1 MISNNLDLENNIKLL
16 SFDID
21 NTLIDFHT
29 FKSNFTKTWI
39 KYAKDLDVILTY
51 NTGRLIDDVLGLID
65 KGVLPKPDYI
75 ISGVGTH
82 IYDYKKGAIVKEFN
96 DVLDDGWNLESVE
109 SIMYSLDHPISEQPS
124 KFQHSYKR
132 SYFFHDASDEL
143 IESVS
148 QRFWDADMDVNVVYS
163 GNKFLDIL
171 PKWANKGNA
180 LEWLLRRLKLKTNQV
195 LVAGDSGNDSAM
207 FDLKNVNGIVVSN
220 AHEELYNYTKHKKVY
235 HTEKEKGGGII
246 EGLIYYKVL
255 PKEASKTNNIDHSDD
270 FFIQKEL
277 DNIALEDGDEQLA
290 LIQEGY
296 VKAVE
301 ALKKNITP
309 LGFSACSIKDNVAHG
324 TDENYYSV
332 WARDG
337 AITVI
342 GSLSLIHDK
351 EIHDCQRQTLL
362 TLLEHISRNG
372 QIPSNV
378 RIKDNTPDYSGV
390 GGICSIDSGIWVI
403 IAFYE
408 YVNVTKDIDFLRK
421 YIGDIKETM
430 RWLGAHDS
438 NNDALLEIPEA
449 GDWTDLFGRSYNI
462 LYDEI
467 LWYRS
472 NVCFGRMLEMLGN
485 HEEAGEYI
493 RWSQVIKKEIVTNFW
508 PSTQQQLFSSVSFAE
523 KQFTLGDTSYLIAQT
538 TPFDFSWRCDTLGNI
553 LAFLH
558 GTIDA
563 EKAHQ
568 TFKFMLGVGVNDPF
582 PVANVYPVV
591 SPGDPDWRPYY
602 TVNLLNLPNHYH
614 NGGIWPFVGGFWV
627 KFVNKLGFR
636 DVAIAE
642 LHKLALINK
651 EGINH
656 EWEFTE
662 WAHGVTGK
670 PMGKAYQAWSAAQY
684 ISAYH
689 DLKLNKIK
697 TKK

>member
-1 MISNNLDLENNIKLL
+1 MDKNSSTNENIKLL

-29 FKSNFTKTWI
+29 FHSNFGEIWK
-39 KYAKDLDVILTY
+39 KYKANTNALLTF
-51 NTGRLIDDVLGLID
+51 NTGRLKDDVLSLIE
-65 KGVLPKPDYI
+65 KGILPEPDYI

-82 IYDYKKGAIVKEFN
+82 IFDYNNKKLVKEFN
-96 DVLDDGWNLESVE
+96 DVLDEGWDLKSVE
-109 SIMYSLDHPISEQPS
+109 DIITSVDHPVSEQPS
-124 KFQHSYKR
+124 RFQHSYKR
-132 SYFFHDASDEL
+132 SYFFHDATTSLISD
-143 IESVS
+143 IEENFVK
-148 QRFWDADMDVNVVYS
+148 AGMEVNVVYS

-171 PKWANKGNA
+171 PKFANKGNA
-180 LEWLLRRLKLKTNQV
+180 LQWLLKRLNIKTNEV

-207 FDLKNVNGIVVSN
+207 FDLKDVLGIVVAN
-220 AHEELYNYTKHKKVY
+220 AHKELYAYTKHKKVY
-235 HTEKEKGGGII
+235 HSEKEKGDGII
-246 EGLIYYKVL
+246 EGLVYYGIL
-255 PKEASKTNNIDHSDD
+255 PEEAMVDTNIDHSED
-270 FFIQKEL
+270 FFIKQEL
-277 DNIALEDGDEQLA
+277 NNIASEDDNEKIA

-296 VKAVE
+296 KKAVE

-342 GSLSLIHDK
+342 GSLPLINDK
-351 EIHDCQRQTLL
+351 EIHTCQRQTLI
-362 TLLEHISRNG
+362 TLLEHITKNG

-408 YVNVTKDIDFLRK
+408 YVNVTKDIEFLRK
-421 YIGDIKETM
+421 YFPGVRETM
-430 RWLGAHDS
+430 RWLSAHDS

-467 LWYRS
+467 LWHRS

-485 HEEAGEYI
+485 NEEAGEYI
-493 RWSQVIKKEIVTNFW
+493 RWSQVIKKEIVQNFW
-508 PSTQQQLFSSVSFAE
+508 PSTQQQLFQSVSFAE

-553 LAFLH
+553 LAFLY
-558 GTIDA
+558 GTLDS

-568 TFKFMLGVGVNDPF
+568 TFKFMLGVGVNDPY
-582 PVANVYPVV
+582 PVSNVYPVV

-636 DVAIAE
+636 DMAIVE

-651 EGINH
+651 EGINE

-662 WAHGVTGK
+662 WAHGTTGK

-684 ISAYH
+684 ISACH
-689 DLKLNKIK
+689 ELKIIK
-697 TKK
+697 

>member
-1 MISNNLDLENNIKLL
+1 MDKNISNNENIKLL

-29 FKSNFTKTWI
+29 FHSNFTKIWE
-39 KYAKDLDVILTY
+39 KYKANKNALLTF
-51 NTGRLIDDVLGLID
+51 NTGRLKDDVLNLID
-65 KGVLPKPDYI
+65 KGILPKPDYI

-82 IYDYKKGAIVKEFN
+82 IYDYNNKKLVKEFN
-96 DVLDDGWNLESVE
+96 DVLDEGWDLKSVE
-109 SIMYSLDHPISEQPS
+109 DIITSVNHPVSEQPS
-124 KFQHSYKR
+124 RFQHSYKR
-132 SYFFHDASDEL
+132 SYFFHDATEEL
-143 IESVS
+143 ITDIEESFVE
-148 QRFWDADMDVNVVYS
+148 AGMEVNVIYS

-171 PKWANKGNA
+171 PKFANKGNA
-180 LEWLLRRLKLKTNQV
+180 LQWLLKRLNIKTNEV

-207 FDLKNVNGIVVSN
+207 FDLKDVSGIVVAN
-220 AHEELYNYTKHKKVY
+220 AHEELYAYTKHKKVY
-235 HTEKEKGGGII
+235 HSEKEKGDGII
-246 EGLIYYKVL
+246 EGLVYYDIL
-255 PKEASKTNNIDHSDD
+255 PEEAIVDTNVDHSED
-270 FFIQKEL
+270 FFIKQEL
-277 DNIALEDGDEQLA
+277 NNIALENDNEKIA

-296 VKAVE
+296 KKAVE

-342 GSLSLIHDK
+342 GSLPLINDK
-351 EIHDCQRQTLL
+351 EIHTCQRQTLI
-362 TLLEHISRNG
+362 TLLEHITKNG

-408 YVNVTKDIDFLRK
+408 YINVTKDIEFLRK
-421 YIGDIKETM
+421 YFPSVKETM
-430 RWLGAHDS
+430 RWLSAHDS

-485 HEEAGEYI
+485 NEEAGEYI
-493 RWSQVIKKEIVTNFW
+493 RWSQVIKKEIVQNFW
-508 PSTQQQLFSSVSFAE
+508 PSTQQQLFQSVSFAE

-553 LAFLH
+553 LAFLY
-558 GTIDA
+558 GTLDS

-636 DVAIAE
+636 DMAIAE

-651 EGINH
+651 EGINE

-662 WAHGVTGK
+662 WAHGTTGK

-684 ISAYH
+684 ISACH
-689 DLKLNKIK
+689 ELKIIK
-697 TKK
+697 

>member
-1 MISNNLDLENNIKLL
+1 MSNTIGHDPDTIRLV

-29 FKSNFTKTWI
+29 YKSNFRNAWQSHPPK
-39 KYAKDLDVILTY
+39 AVVLVY
-51 NTGRLIDDVLGLID
+51 NTGRLIDDVLNLIAQ
-65 KGVLPKPDYI
+65 GVLPEPHYI

-82 IYDYKKGAIVKEFN
+82 IYNYQDHCVVKEFN
-96 DVLDDGWNLESVE
+96 DVLDDGWDLVKAEKIVQGIN
-109 SIMYSLDHPISEQPS
+109 HPISEQPS
-124 KFQHSYKR
+124 RFQHAYKR
-132 SYFFHDASDEL
+132 SYFFHGATPEL
-143 IESVS
+143 IAQIEED
-148 QRFWDADMDVNVVYS
+148 FKTAKMHVNVVYS
-163 GNKFLDIL
+163 GDKFLDIL
-171 PKWANKGNA
+171 PQFANKGNA
-180 LEWLLRRLKLKTNQV
+180 LQWLLGTLHIDTHQV
-195 LVAGDSGNDSAM
+195 LVAGDSGNDAAM
-207 FDLKNVNGIVVSN
+207 FDLKDIKGIVVSN
-220 AHEELYNYTKHKKVY
+220 AHEELYQYTKYKKVY
-235 HTEKEKGGGII
+235 HTEQEKSDGVI
-246 EGLIYYKVL
+246 EGLIYYGVL
-255 PKEASKTNNIDHSDD
+255 PKAAKIASTVDHTEDFYIKKALDD
-270 FFIQKEL
+270 
-277 DNIALEDGDEQLA
+277 IALEDEDEKIG
-290 LIQEGY
+290 LIKEGY
-296 VKAVE
+296 TKAVE
-301 ALKKNITP
+301 ALRKNITP

-342 GSLSLIHDK
+342 GSLPLVHDK
-351 EIHDCQRQTLL
+351 DIHECQRQTLL

-378 RIKDNTPDYSGV
+378 RIKDNVPDYSGV
-390 GGICSIDSGIWVI
+390 GGICSIDSGIWVV

-408 YVNVTKDIDFLRK
+408 YVNVTKDIKFLRAH
-421 YIGDIKETM
+421 IDSIKETM

-467 LWYRS
+467 LWYRA
-472 NVCFGRMLEMLGN
+472 NVCFGRLLEMLGD
-485 HEEAGEYI
+485 HEQAGEYI
-493 RWSQVIKKEIVTNFW
+493 RWSQVIKKEIVQNFW
-508 PSTQQQLFSSVSFAE
+508 PSTQQQLFQSVSFAE

-538 TPFDFSWRCDTLGNI
+538 TPFDFSWRCDTLGNV

-582 PVANVYPVV
+582 PIANVYPVV

-627 KFVNKLGFR
+627 KFVNKLGFK
-636 DVAIAE
+636 DVAISE

-662 WAHGVTGK
+662 WAHGTTGK

-684 ISAYH
+684 ISACH
-689 DLKLNKIK
+689 DLKIIN
-697 TKK
+697 TN

>member
-1 MISNNLDLENNIKLL
+1 MSKIKDSIQPKISLL

-21 NTLIDFHT
+21 NTLMDFHT
-29 FKSNFTKTWI
+29 HKSNFRKIWK
-39 KYAKDLDVILTY
+39 KYKPKDVFLTY
-51 NTGRLIDDVLGLID
+51 NTGRLIDDVLHLID
-65 KGVLPKPDYI
+65 KGVLPEPDYI

-82 IYDYKKGAIVKEFN
+82 IYNYKDKSVVKEFN
-96 DVLDDGWNLESVE
+96 NILDDGWDLEAVE
-109 SIMYSLDHPISEQPS
+109 TLIQKIDHPISDQPT
-124 KFQHSYKR
+124 KFQHAYKR
-132 SYFFHDASDEL
+132 SYFFHDASPEL
-143 IESVS
+143 IASVEKDFEEANMS
-148 QRFWDADMDVNVVYS
+148 INVVYS
-163 GNKFLDIL
+163 GDKFLDIL
-171 PKWANKGNA
+171 PKFANKGNA
-180 LEWLLRRLKLKTNQV
+180 LQWLTKTLDIKTEEV

-207 FDLKNVNGIVVSN
+207 FDMLDVKGIVVAN
-220 AHEELYNYTKHKKVY
+220 AHEELYQYTKHRQVY
-235 HTEKEKGGGII
+235 HTEKEKSDGII
-246 EGLIYYKVL
+246 EGLVYYGIL
-255 PKEASKTNNIDHSDD
+255 PKKANEESNIDHTDD
-270 FFIQKEL
+270 FFIKQESESL
-277 DNIALEDGDEQLA
+277 AAEGADEKVA
-290 LIQEGY
+290 LILEGY
-296 VKAVE
+296 DKAVE
-301 ALKKNITP
+301 ALRKNITP

-342 GSLSLIHDK
+342 GALPLIHKHKD
-351 EIHDCQRQTLL
+351 IHKCARQTLV
-362 TLLEHISRNG
+362 TLFEHISRNG

-378 RIKDNTPDYSGV
+378 RIKNNIPDYSGV
-390 GGICSIDSGIWVI
+390 GGICSIDSGIWVV

-408 YVNVTKDIDFLRK
+408 YVNETKDIEFLRTH
-421 YIGDIKETM
+421 IADIKETM

-467 LWYRS
+467 LWYRA
-472 NVCFGRMLEMLGN
+472 NVCFGRMMEMLGD
-485 HEEAGEYI
+485 HVEAGEHI
-493 RWSQVIKKEIVTNFW
+493 RWSQVIKKEILQNFW
-508 PSTQQQLFSSVSFAE
+508 PSTQQQLFQSVSFAE

-538 TPFDFSWRCDTLGNI
+538 TPFDFSWRCDTLGNV

-568 TFKFMLGVGVNDPF
+568 TFKFMWGVGVNDPF
-582 PVANVYPVV
+582 PIANVYPVV

-627 KFVNKLGFR
+627 KFVNKLGFK
-636 DVAIAE
+636 DIAIAE

-651 EGINH
+651 EGIN
-656 EWEFTE
+656 EAWEFTE
-662 WAHGVTGK
+662 WAHGTTGK

-684 ISAYH
+684 ISACH
-689 DLKLNKIK
+689 DLKLIK
-697 TKK
+697 

>member
-1 MISNNLDLENNIKLL
+1 MSKNKDINKPEINFL

-29 FKSNFTKTWI
+29 HKSNFRKTWK
-39 KYAKDLDVILTY
+39 KYKPKDVVLTY
-51 NTGRLIDDVLGLID
+51 NTGRLIDDVLNLID
-65 KGVLPKPDYI
+65 KGVLPEPDYI

-82 IYDYKKGAIVKEFN
+82 IYNYKDKCIVKEFN
-96 DVLDDGWNLESVE
+96 NVLDDGWDLKAVE
-109 SIMYSLDHPISEQPS
+109 DLIQNIDHPISDQPT
-124 KFQHSYKR
+124 KFQHAYKR
-132 SYFFHDASDEL
+132 SYFFHNASPEL
-143 IESVS
+143 ITSVEKDFENANMS
-148 QRFWDADMDVNVVYS
+148 INVVYS
-163 GNKFLDIL
+163 GDKFLDIL
-171 PKWANKGNA
+171 PKFANKGNA
-180 LEWLLRRLKLKTNQV
+180 LQWLTKKLDIKPESV
-195 LVAGDSGNDSAM
+195 IVAGDSGNDSAM
-207 FDLKNVNGIVVSN
+207 FDLPDVKGIVVAN
-220 AHEELYNYTKHKKVY
+220 AHEELYQYTKHRQVY
-235 HTEKEKGGGII
+235 HTEKEKSDGII
-246 EGLIYYKVL
+246 EGLVYYGIL
-255 PKEASKTNNIDHSDD
+255 PSAAIKDINIDHKDD
-270 FFIQKEL
+270 FFIKQESESL
-277 DNIALEDGDEQLA
+277 AAEDADEKVA
-290 LIQEGY
+290 LIREGY
-296 VKAVE
+296 EKAVL

-342 GSLSLIHDK
+342 GALPLIHKDE
-351 EIHDCQRQTLL
+351 EIHKCARQTLL
-362 TLLEHISRNG
+362 TLFEHISRNG

-378 RIKDNTPDYSGV
+378 RIKDNIPDYSGV
-390 GGICSIDSGIWVI
+390 GGICSIDSGIWVV

-408 YVNVTKDIDFLRK
+408 YVNETKDIEFLRTH
-421 YIGDIKETM
+421 ISDIKETM

-467 LWYRS
+467 LWYRA
-472 NVCFGRMLEMLGN
+472 NVCFGRMMEMLGD
-485 HEEAGEYI
+485 HEEAGEHI
-493 RWSQVIKKEIVTNFW
+493 RWSQVIKKEILQNFW
-508 PSTQQQLFSSVSFAE
+508 PSTKQQLFQSVSFAE

-568 TFKFMLGVGVNDPF
+568 TFKFMWGVGVNDPF

-636 DVAIAE
+636 DIAIAE

-651 EGINH
+651 EGINV

-662 WAHGVTGK
+662 WAHGTTGK

-684 ISAYH
+684 ISACH
-689 DLKLNKIK
+689 DLKII
-697 TKK
+697 

>member
-1 MISNNLDLENNIKLL
+1 MQDNQLEKEPKIKLL

-29 FKSNFTKTWI
+29 FKSNFRKVWNSYKKQTD
-39 KYAKDLDVILTY
+39 ALLVY
-51 NTGRLIDDVLGLID
+51 NTGRLSDDVLNLIN
-65 KGVLPKPDYI
+65 KKVLPEPDYI
-75 ISGVGTH
+75 ISGVGIH
-82 IYDYKKGAIVKEFN
+82 IYNYQKQAVEKEFN
-96 DVLDDGWNLESVE
+96 DVLDDGWNLEAVE
-109 SIMYSLDHPISEQPS
+109 NIINTVDHPISEQPT

-132 SYFFHDASDEL
+132 SYYFYNASNDL
-143 IESVS
+143 IEQISNEFT
-148 QRFWDADMDVNVVYS
+148 QANMDVNVVYS
-163 GNKFLDIL
+163 GDKFLDIL
-171 PKWANKGNA
+171 PKFANKGNA
-180 LEWLLRRLKLKTNQV
+180 LQWLIKQLNIHSNEV
-195 LVAGDSGNDSAM
+195 LVAGDSGNDAAM
-207 FDLKNVNGIVVSN
+207 FDLPDVNGIVVSN
-220 AHEELYNYTKHKKVY
+220 AHEELYQYSKHKKVY
-235 HTEKEKGGGII
+235 HTEKEKGDGII
-246 EGLIYYKVL
+246 EGLIYFKVL
-255 PKEASKTNNIDHSDD
+255 PKEAIQDVNVDHSDD
-270 FFIQKEL
+270 FYIKKEL
-277 DNIALEDGDEQLA
+277 DNIASEDDNEKIK

-296 VKAVE
+296 EKAIE

-309 LGFSACSIKDNVAHG
+309 LGFSACSIEDNVAHG

-342 GSLSLIHDK
+342 GSLPLIHDD
-351 EIHDCQRQTLL
+351 EIHECQRKTLT

-378 RIKDNTPDYSGV
+378 RIKNNIPDYSGV

-408 YVNVTKDIDFLRK
+408 YINYSKDIEFLRK
-421 YIGDIKETM
+421 YIGDISETM

-467 LWYRS
+467 LWYRA
-472 NVCFGRMLEMLGN
+472 NVCFGRLQEMLGN
-485 HEEAGEYI
+485 FEEAGEYI

-508 PSTQQQLFSSVSFAE
+508 PSTKQKLFQSVSFAE

-568 TFKFMLGVGVNDPF
+568 TFRFMLGVGVNDPY

-636 DVAIAE
+636 DVAISE

-651 EGINH
+651 EGINK

-662 WAHGVTGK
+662 WAHGTTGK

-684 ISAYH
+684 ISACH
-689 DLKLNKIK
+689 DLKIIK

>member
-1 MISNNLDLENNIKLL
+1 MDKNIGNNGNIKLL

-29 FKSNFTKTWI
+29 FNSNFGKVWD
-39 KYAKDLDVILTY
+39 KYKSQTGALLTF
-51 NTGRLIDDVLGLID
+51 NTGRLKDDVLSLIE
-65 KGVLPKPDYI
+65 KRILPEPDYI

-82 IYDYKKGAIVKEFN
+82 IYDYKNKKLVKEFN
-96 DVLDDGWNLESVE
+96 DVLDEGWDLESVE
-109 SIMYSLDHPISEQPS
+109 KIITSVDHPVSEQPS
-124 KFQHSYKR
+124 RFQHSYKR
-132 SYFFHDASDEL
+132 SYFFHDATNDL
-143 IESVS
+143 IAEIEEN
-148 QRFWDADMDVNVVYS
+148 FTNAGMEVNVVYS
-163 GNKFLDIL
+163 GDKFLDIL
-171 PKWANKGNA
+171 PKFANKGNA
-180 LEWLLRRLKLKTNQV
+180 LQWLLKRLNIKTNEV

-207 FDLKNVNGIVVSN
+207 FDLKDVSGIVVAN
-220 AHEELYNYTKHKKVY
+220 AHEELYAYTKHKKVY
-235 HTEKEKGGGII
+235 HSEREKGDGII
-246 EGLIYYKVL
+246 EGLVYYKVL
-255 PKEASKTNNIDHSDD
+255 PEDAIIDKNRDHSED
-270 FFIQKEL
+270 FFIKQEL
-277 DNIALEDGDEQLA
+277 NNISLEDGDEKIA
-290 LIQEGY
+290 LIKEGY
-296 VKAVE
+296 EKAVE

-342 GSLSLIHDK
+342 GSLPLISDE
-351 EIHDCQRQTLL
+351 EIHNCQRQTLL
-362 TLLEHISRNG
+362 TLLEHISKNG

-390 GGICSIDSGIWVI
+390 GGICSIDSGIWVV

-408 YVNVTKDIDFLRK
+408 YINVTKDIEFLRK
-421 YIGDIKETM
+421 YFPDVKETM
-430 RWLGAHDS
+430 RWLAAHDS

-467 LWYRS
+467 LWYRA

-485 HEEAGEYI
+485 NEEAGEYI
-493 RWSQVIKKEIVTNFW
+493 RWSQVIKKEIVQNFW
-508 PSTQQQLFSSVSFAE
+508 PSTKQQLFQSVSFAE

-553 LAFLH
+553 LAFLY
-558 GTIDA
+558 GTLDS

-627 KFVNKLGFR
+627 KFVNKLGFK
-636 DVAIAE
+636 DMAISE

-651 EGINH
+651 EGINE

-662 WAHGVTGK
+662 WAHGTTGK

-684 ISAYH
+684 IAACH
-689 DLKLNKIK
+689 DLKIIN
-697 TKK
+697 

>member
-1 MISNNLDLENNIKLL
+1 MSKTKANNQVEIRLL

-21 NTLIDFHT
+21 NTLMDFHT
-29 FKSNFTKTWI
+29 YKSNFTKIWGT
-39 KYAKDLDVILTY
+39 YQPEHVLLTY
-51 NTGRLIDDVLGLID
+51 NTGRLIDDVLQLIEQN
-65 KGVLPKPDYI
+65 VLPEPDYI

-82 IYDYKKGAIVKEFN
+82 IYNFKDKCVVKEFN
-96 DVLDDGWNLESVE
+96 DVLDEGWDLEKVE
-109 SIMYSLDHPISEQPS
+109 AIVQNSNHPISEQPIR
-124 KFQHSYKR
+124 FQHAYKR
-132 SYFFHDASDEL
+132 SYFFHDATPDL
-143 IESVS
+143 ITQIE
-148 QRFWDADMDVNVVYS
+148 QDFKNEKMHVNVVYS
-163 GNKFLDIL
+163 GDKFLDVL
-171 PKWANKGNA
+171 PQFANKGNA
-180 LEWLLRRLKLKTNQV
+180 LQWLLGTLQLETNAV
-195 LVAGDSGNDSAM
+195 LVAGDSGNDAAM
-207 FDLKNVNGIVVSN
+207 FDLKDVRGIVVSN
-220 AHEELYNYTKHKKVY
+220 AHEELYQYTKYKQLY
-235 HTEKEKGGGII
+235 HAEKTQGDGII
-246 EGLIYYKVL
+246 EGLVYYNLL
-255 PKEASKTNNIDHSDD
+255 PEEAIVASSVDHTEDFYIKKT
-270 FFIQKEL
+270 L
-277 DNIALEDGDEQLA
+277 DTIALEDGDEKIA
-290 LIQEGY
+290 LIKEGY
-296 VKAVE
+296 DKAVE

-342 GSLSLIHDK
+342 GSLPLIHDK
-351 EIHDCQRQTLL
+351 EIHECQRQTLL
-362 TLLEHISRNG
+362 TLFEHISRNG

-378 RIKDNTPDYSGV
+378 RIKDNVPDYSGV
-390 GGICSIDSGIWVI
+390 GGICSIDSGIWVV

-408 YVNVTKDIDFLRK
+408 YVNVTKDIKFLRDH
-421 YIGDIKETM
+421 IESIKETM

-467 LWYRS
+467 LWYRA
-472 NVCFGRMLEMLGN
+472 NVCFGRMLEMLGDN
-485 HEEAGEYI
+485 AQAGEYI
-493 RWSQVIKKEIVTNFW
+493 RWSQVIKKEIVQNFW
-508 PSTQQQLFSSVSFAE
+508 PSTQQQLFQSVSFAE

-538 TPFDFSWRCDTLGNI
+538 TPFDFSWRCDTLGNV

-582 PVANVYPVV
+582 PIANVYPVV

-627 KFVNKLGFR
+627 KFVNKLGFK
-636 DVAIAE
+636 DVAISE
-642 LHKLALINK
+642 LYKLALINK

-662 WAHGVTGK
+662 WAHGTTGK

-684 ISAYH
+684 ISACH
-689 DLKLNKIK
+689 DLKLINS
-697 TKK
+697 

>member
-1 MISNNLDLENNIKLL
+1 MENSVKQKTVIKLL

-29 FKSNFTKTWI
+29 FKSNFRKAWKKHKNTNV
-39 KYAKDLDVILTY
+39 LLVY
-51 NTGRLIDDVLGLID
+51 NTGRLIDDVLGLIE
-65 KGVLPKPDYI
+65 KKVLPKPNYI

-82 IYDYKKGAIVKEFN
+82 IYNFEEKKVVKEFN
-96 DVLDDGWNLESVE
+96 DVLDDGWDLTAVE
-109 SIMYSLDHPISEQPS
+109 NIINKIDHPISEQPT

-132 SYFFHDASDEL
+132 SYFFHDANDAL
-143 IESVS
+143 INEIEEDFVE
-148 QRFWDADMDVNVVYS
+148 AGMDVNVIYS
-163 GNKFLDIL
+163 GDKFLDIL

-180 LEWLLRRLKLKTNQV
+180 LQWLLRNLEIKTFETI
-195 LVAGDSGNDSAM
+195 VAGDSGNDAAM
-207 FDLKNVNGIVVSN
+207 FDLKDVNGIVVAN
-220 AHEELYNYTKHKKVY
+220 AHEELYQYTKHKKVY
-235 HTEKEKGGGII
+235 HTEKVKGDGII
-246 EGLIYYKVL
+246 EGLIYFGVL
-255 PKEASKTNNIDHSDD
+255 PKDAFEVTNIDHSDD
-270 FFIQKEL
+270 FYIKKEL
-277 DNIALEDGDEQLA
+277 DNQSYGDDDEKIA

-296 VKAVE
+296 TKAIE

-309 LGFSACSIKDNVAHG
+309 LGYSACSIKDNIPNG
-324 TDENYYSV
+324 TDENYHSV

-342 GSLSLIHDK
+342 GSLSLINEDE
-351 EIHDCQRQTLL
+351 EIHKCSKQTLE

-378 RIKDNTPDYSGV
+378 RIKDNIPDYSGV
-390 GGICSIDSGIWVI
+390 GGICSIDSGIWVV

-408 YVNVTKDIDFLRK
+408 YVNVTKDFDFLRR
-421 YIGDIKETM
+421 YIADIKETM

-467 LWYRS
+467 LWYRA
-472 NVCFGRMLEMLGN
+472 NVCFGRMLELLGD

-493 RWSQVIKKEIVTNFW
+493 RWSQVIKKEIVQNFW
-508 PSTQQQLFSSVSFAE
+508 PSTQQKLFQSVSFAE

-558 GTIDA
+558 GTVDA
-563 EKAHQ
+563 EKAHH
-568 TFKFMLGVGVNDPF
+568 TLKFMIGVGVNDPF
-582 PVANVYPVV
+582 PIANVYPVV

-636 DVAIAE
+636 EMAIAE

-651 EGINH
+651 EGVNE

-662 WAHGVTGK
+662 WAHGTTGK

-684 ISAYH
+684 ISACN
-689 DLKLNKIK
+689 DLKIINK
-697 TKK
+697 

>member
-1 MISNNLDLENNIKLL
+1 MDKIEDSTKPNIKLL

-29 FKSNFTKTWI
+29 YKSNFKKIW
-39 KYAKDLDVILTY
+39 KSHKPKSGVLLAF
-51 NTGRLIDDVLGLID
+51 NTGRLIDDVLGLIE
-65 KGVLPKPDYI
+65 KGVLPEPDYI

-82 IYDYKKGAIVKEFN
+82 IYNFQEKKIVKEFN
-96 DVLDDGWNLESVE
+96 DVLDDGWDIKAVE
-109 SIMYSLDHPISEQPS
+109 DVIKNINHPISDQPT

-132 SYFFHDASDEL
+132 SYFFHDATPEL
-143 IESVS
+143 ITSIE
-148 QRFWDADMDVNVVYS
+148 QDFEKAKMHINVVYS
-163 GNKFLDIL
+163 GDKFLDIL
-171 PKWANKGNA
+171 PKFANKGNA
-180 LEWLLRRLKLKTNQV
+180 LQWLIQKLDIKSKNV

-207 FDLKNVNGIVVSN
+207 FDVDDVKGIVVAN
-220 AHEELYNYTKHKKVY
+220 AHEELYKYTKHRKVY
-235 HTEKEKGGGII
+235 HSEKEKGDGII
-246 EGLIYYKVL
+246 EGLVYYGVL
-255 PKEASKTNNIDHSDD
+255 EEDAIAATNIDFTDD
-270 FFIQKEL
+270 FFVKQEL
-277 DNIALEDGDEQLA
+277 NNVDTENDNEKIS
-290 LIQEGY
+290 LIKEGY
-296 VKAVE
+296 KKAVE

-342 GSLSLIHDK
+342 GSLPLIHDE
-351 EIHDCQRQTLL
+351 EIHKCQRQTLE

-372 QIPSNV
+372 QIPANV
-378 RIKDNTPDYSGV
+378 RIKDNIPDYSGV
-390 GGICSIDSGIWVI
+390 GGICSIDSGIWVV

-408 YVNVTKDIDFLRK
+408 YVNVTKDIEFLRAH
-421 YIGDIKETM
+421 ISSIKETM

-472 NVCFGRMLEMLGN
+472 NVCFGRMLEMLGD
-485 HEEAGEYI
+485 HEQAGEYI
-493 RWSQVIKKEIVTNFW
+493 RWSQVIKKEILQNFW
-508 PSTQQQLFSSVSFAE
+508 PSTKQQMFQSISFAE

-538 TPFDFSWRCDTLGNI
+538 TPFDFSWRCDVFGNV

-558 GTIDA
+558 GALDA

-568 TFKFMLGVGVNDPF
+568 TFRFMLGVGVNDPY
-582 PVANVYPVV
+582 PVSNVYPVV

-627 KFVNKLGFR
+627 KFVNKLGFK
-636 DVAIAE
+636 DMAIVE

-651 EGINH
+651 EGINE

-662 WAHGVTGK
+662 WAHGTTGK

-684 ISAYH
+684 ISACH
-689 DLKLNKIK
+689 DLKIIK
-697 TKK
+697 

>member
-1 MISNNLDLENNIKLL
+1 MDKIEYSTKPNIKLL

-29 FKSNFTKTWI
+29 YKSNFKKIW
-39 KYAKDLDVILTY
+39 KSHKPKSGVLLAF
-51 NTGRLIDDVLGLID
+51 NTGRLIDDVLGLIE
-65 KGVLPKPDYI
+65 KGVLPEPDYI

-82 IYDYKKGAIVKEFN
+82 IYNFQEKKIVKEFN
-96 DVLDDGWNLESVE
+96 DVLDDGWDIKAVE
-109 SIMYSLDHPISEQPS
+109 DVIKNINHPISDQPT

-132 SYFFHDASDEL
+132 SYFFHDATPEL
-143 IESVS
+143 ITSIE
-148 QRFWDADMDVNVVYS
+148 QDFEKAKMYINVVYS
-163 GNKFLDIL
+163 GDKFLDIL
-171 PKWANKGNA
+171 PKFANKGNA
-180 LEWLLRRLKLKTNQV
+180 LQWLIQKLDIKSKNV

-207 FDLKNVNGIVVSN
+207 FDVDDVKGIVVAN
-220 AHEELYNYTKHKKVY
+220 AHEELYKYTKHRKVY
-235 HTEKEKGGGII
+235 HSEKEKGDGII
-246 EGLIYYKVL
+246 EGLVYYGVL
-255 PKEASKTNNIDHSDD
+255 EEDAIAATNIDFTDD
-270 FFIQKEL
+270 FFVKQEL
-277 DNIALEDGDEQLA
+277 NNVDTENDNEKIS
-290 LIQEGY
+290 LIKEGY
-296 VKAVE
+296 KKAVE
-301 ALKKNITP
+301 ALKRNITP

-342 GSLSLIHDK
+342 GSLPLIHDE
-351 EIHDCQRQTLL
+351 EIHKCQRQTLE

-372 QIPSNV
+372 QIPANV
-378 RIKDNTPDYSGV
+378 RIKDNIPDYSGV
-390 GGICSIDSGIWVI
+390 GGICSIDSGIWVV

-408 YVNVTKDIDFLRK
+408 YVNVTKDIEFLRAH
-421 YIGDIKETM
+421 ISSIKETM

-472 NVCFGRMLEMLGN
+472 NVCFGRMLEMLGD
-485 HEEAGEYI
+485 HEQAGEYI
-493 RWSQVIKKEIVTNFW
+493 RWSQVIKKEILQNFW
-508 PSTQQQLFSSVSFAE
+508 PSTKQQMFQSISFAE

-538 TPFDFSWRCDTLGNI
+538 TPFDFSWRCDVFGNV

-558 GTIDA
+558 GALDA

-568 TFKFMLGVGVNDPF
+568 TFRFMLGVGVNDPY
-582 PVANVYPVV
+582 PVSNVYPVV

-627 KFVNKLGFR
+627 KFVNKLGFK
-636 DVAIAE
+636 DMAIVE

-651 EGINH
+651 EGINE

-662 WAHGVTGK
+662 WAHGTTGK

-684 ISAYH
+684 ISACH
-689 DLKLNKIK
+689 DLKIIK
-697 TKK
+697 

>member
-1 MISNNLDLENNIKLL
+1 MSKTEDHVKPNIKLL

-29 FKSNFTKTWI
+29 QKSNFRKVW
-39 KYAKDLDVILTY
+39 KKHKPSKDILLTY
-51 NTGRLIDDVLGLID
+51 NTGRLIDDVLNLIG
-65 KGVLPKPDYI
+65 KGILPKPDYI

-82 IYDYKKGAIVKEFN
+82 IYDFKNKSVIKEFN
-96 DVLDDGWNLESVE
+96 DILDDGWDLKSVE
-109 SIMYSLDHPISEQPS
+109 TIIQNIDHPISEQPTR
-124 KFQHSYKR
+124 FQHAYKR
-132 SYFFHDASDEL
+132 SYYFHNATTEL
-143 IESVS
+143 ITSIEND
-148 QRFWDADMDVNVVYS
+148 FIKANMDINVVYS
-163 GNKFLDIL
+163 GEQYLDIL

-180 LEWLLRRLKLKTNQV
+180 LQWLLRKLNITAENI

-207 FDLKNVNGIVVSN
+207 FDIENIKGIVVAN
-220 AHEELYNYTKHKKVY
+220 AHEELYTYTKHRQVY
-235 HTEKEKGGGII
+235 HSENEKGDGVI
-246 EGLIYYKVL
+246 EGLIYYNIL
-255 PKEASKTNNIDHSDD
+255 PEEALIIGEEDHTDD
-270 FFIQKEL
+270 FFIKQEL
-277 DNIALEDGDEQLA
+277 SNIADEDEDEKIA
-290 LIQEGY
+290 LIREGY
-296 VKAVE
+296 KKAIE

-342 GSLSLIHDK
+342 GALPLIHEDK
-351 EIHDCQRQTLL
+351 EIHKCARQTLI
-362 TLLEHISRNG
+362 TLFDHISRNG

-378 RIKDNTPDYSGV
+378 RIKNNEPDYSGV
-390 GGICSIDSGIWVI
+390 GGICSIDSGIWVV

-408 YVNVTKDIDFLRK
+408 YVNVTKDLEFLRTH
-421 YIGDIKETM
+421 ISDIKETM

-467 LWYRS
+467 LWYRA
-472 NVCFGRMLEMLGN
+472 NVCFGRMLEMLGDY
-485 HEEAGEYI
+485 EQAGENI
-493 RWSQVIKKEIVTNFW
+493 RWSQVIKKEIIQNFW
-508 PSTQQQLFSSVSFAE
+508 PSTQQKLFQSVSFAE

-538 TPFDFSWRCDTLGNI
+538 TPFDFSWRCDVFGNV

-558 GTIDA
+558 GAVDF

-568 TFKFMLGVGVNDPF
+568 TFRFMLGVGVNDPF
-582 PVANVYPVV
+582 PVSNVYPVV

-627 KFVNKLGFR
+627 KFINKLGFK

-651 EGINH
+651 EGINE

-662 WAHGVTGK
+662 WAHGTTGK

-684 ISAYH
+684 ISACH
-689 DLKLNKIK
+689 DLKII
-697 TKK
+697 

>member
-1 MISNNLDLENNIKLL
+1 MKNKNLKKENRIKLL

-29 FKSNFTKTWI
+29 YKSNFTKTWV
-39 KYAKDLDVILTY
+39 KYAKDLDIIITY
-51 NTGRLIDDVLGLID
+51 NTGRLIDDVLNLIN

-82 IYDYKKGAIVKEFN
+82 IYNFEEGKVVKEFN
-96 DVLDDGWNLESVE
+96 DVLDDGWNLKAVE
-109 SIMYSLDHPISEQPS
+109 NIINNINHPISQQPS

-132 SYFFHDASDEL
+132 SYFFHDATDEL
-143 IESVS
+143 VESVA
-148 QRFWDADMDVNVVYS
+148 QDFANANMDVNVIYS
-163 GNKFLDIL
+163 GDKFLDVL

-180 LEWLLRRLKLKTNQV
+180 LQWLLKRLTLETNQV

-207 FDLKNVNGIVVSN
+207 FDLKDVSGIVVAN
-220 AHEELYNYTKHKKVY
+220 AHEELYKYTKHKKVY
-235 HTEKEKGGGII
+235 HTEKAKGDGII
-246 EGLIYYKVL
+246 EGLIFYGIL
-255 PKEASKTNNIDHSDD
+255 PKEASEISNIDHTED
-270 FFIQKEL
+270 FFIKKEL
-277 DNIALEDGDEQLA
+277 DNIADEDDSEKIE

-296 VKAVE
+296 KKAIE
-301 ALKKNITP
+301 ALRKNITP
-309 LGFSACSIKDNVAHG
+309 LGFSACSIPDNIPNG
-324 TDENYYSV
+324 TDENYHSV

-342 GSLSLIHDK
+342 GSLSLIDDEK
-351 EIHDCQRQTLL
+351 IHKCQRQTLE
-362 TLLEHISRNG
+362 TLLGHISRNG

-378 RIKDNTPDYSGV
+378 RLKDNEPDYSGV
-390 GGICSIDSGIWVI
+390 GGICSIDSGIWVV

-408 YVNVTKDIDFLRK
+408 YVNVTKDIEFARK

-472 NVCFGRMLEMLGN
+472 NVCFGRLLEMLGN

-493 RWSQVIKKEIVTNFW
+493 RWSQVIKKEIVQNFW

-538 TPFDFSWRCDTLGNI
+538 TPFDFSWRCDTLGNV

-558 GTIDA
+558 GTIDS

-582 PVANVYPVV
+582 PIANVYPVV

-627 KFVNKLGFR
+627 KYVNKLGFR
-636 DVAIAE
+636 DIAIAE

-651 EGINH
+651 EGINN

-662 WAHGVTGK
+662 WAHGITGK

-684 ISAYH
+684 IAACH
-689 DLKLNKIK
+689 DLKITNIN

>member
-1 MISNNLDLENNIKLL
+1 MIKENLPKENNIKLL

-29 FKSNFTKTWI
+29 YQSNFKKTWN
-39 KYAKDLDVILTY
+39 KFGKDLDIILTF
-51 NTGRLIDDVLGLID
+51 NTGRLIDDVLHLIE
-65 KGVLPKPDYI
+65 KNVLPQPDYI

-82 IYDYKKGAIVKEFN
+82 IYNFNKKCIEKEFN
-96 DVLDDGWNLESVE
+96 DVLDEGWNIDAVE
-109 SIMYSLDHPISEQPS
+109 NIINKIDHPISEQPT

-132 SYFFHDASDEL
+132 SYFFHDANEAL
-143 IESVS
+143 IDSITKD
-148 QRFWDADMDVNVVYS
+148 FINANMDVNVVYS
-163 GNKFLDIL
+163 GNKYLDIL

-180 LEWLLRRLKLKTNQV
+180 LHWLIKRLKLKTNQV
-195 LVAGDSGNDSAM
+195 LVAGDSGNDAAM
-207 FDLKNVNGIVVSN
+207 FDLKNVAGIVVAN
-220 AHEELYNYTKHKKVY
+220 AHEELYIYTKYKSVY
-235 HTEKEKGGGII
+235 HTEKEKSDGVI
-246 EGLIYYKVL
+246 EGLIYYDIF
-255 PKEASKTNNIDHSDD
+255 PKEAIEEVKIDHSEE
-270 FFIQKEL
+270 FFIKKEL
-277 DNIALEDGDEQLA
+277 EIIASEDGNEK
-290 LIQEGY
+290 IEVIKEGY
-296 VKAVE
+296 EKAIE

-309 LGFSACSIKDNVAHG
+309 LGFSACSIKDNVPNG
-324 TDENYYSV
+324 TDENYHSV

-337 AITVI
+337 AITII
-342 GSLSLIHDK
+342 GSLSLIHDD
-351 EIHDCQRQTLL
+351 EIHQCQRQTFI

-378 RIKDNTPDYSGV
+378 RIKDNIPDYSGV
-390 GGICSIDSGIWVI
+390 GGICSIDSGIWVV

-408 YVNVTKDIDFLRK
+408 YINVTKDVKFLRK
-421 YIGDIKETM
+421 YISDIKETM

-467 LWYRS
+467 LWYRA

-485 HEEAGEYI
+485 REEAGEYI
-493 RWSQVIKKEIVTNFW
+493 RWSQVIKKEILQNFW
-508 PSTQQQLFSSVSFAE
+508 PSTQQQLFKSVSFAE

-538 TPFDFSWRCDTLGNI
+538 TPFDFSWRCDVLGNI

-558 GTIDA
+558 GTIDS

-568 TFKFMLGVGVNDPF
+568 TFRFMLGVGVNNPF

-627 KFVNKLGFR
+627 KFVNKLGLR

-642 LHKLALINK
+642 LHKLALLNK
-651 EGINH
+651 EGINE

-662 WAHGVTGK
+662 WAHGTTGM

-684 ISAYH
+684 ISACN
-689 DLKLNKIK
+689 DLKITKTK

>member
-1 MISNNLDLENNIKLL
+1 MDKSEESNRTKIKLL

-29 FKSNFTKTWI
+29 YKSNFRKIWE
-39 KYAKDLDVILTY
+39 KYKPKDVFLTY
-51 NTGRLIDDVLGLID
+51 NTGRLIDDVLNLID
-65 KGVLPKPDYI
+65 TGILPKPDYI

-82 IYDYKKGAIVKEFN
+82 IYNYNEKKVVKEFN
-96 DVLDDGWNLESVE
+96 DVLDDGWDLKSVE
-109 SIMYSLDHPISEQPS
+109 NIIQNISHPISEQPTR
-124 KFQHSYKR
+124 FQHAYKR
-132 SYFFHDASDEL
+132 SYFFHNASLEL
-143 IESVS
+143 ITSVEED
-148 QRFWDADMDVNVVYS
+148 FANANMDINVVYS
-163 GNKFLDIL
+163 GDKFLDIL
-171 PKWANKGNA
+171 PKFANKGNA
-180 LEWLLRRLKLKTNQV
+180 LQWLLKKIDLKSNEV

-207 FDLKNVNGIVVSN
+207 FDVKDVKGVVVVN
-220 AHEELYNYTKHKKVY
+220 AHEELYQYTKHRKVY
-235 HTEKEKGGGII
+235 HSEKEQGDGII
-246 EGLIYYKVL
+246 EGLIYYSVL
-255 PKEASKTNNIDHSDD
+255 PEDAIIDTNIDHTED
-270 FFIQKEL
+270 FFIQQEL
-277 DNIALEDGDEQLA
+277 SNIAAEDEDEKVA
-290 LIQEGY
+290 LIKEGY
-296 VKAVE
+296 EKAVE

-342 GSLSLIHDK
+342 GSLPLIHKNKD
-351 EIHDCQRQTLL
+351 IHKCARQTLI
-362 TLLEHISRNG
+362 TLFEHISRNG

-378 RIKDNTPDYSGV
+378 RIKDNVPDYSGV

-408 YVNVTKDIDFLRK
+408 YVNVTKDIKFLRE
-421 YIGDIKETM
+421 YISDIKETM

-472 NVCFGRMLEMLGN
+472 NVCFGRMLEMLGE
-485 HEEAGEYI
+485 HEQAGEYI
-493 RWSQVIKKEIVTNFW
+493 RWSQVIKKEILQNFW
-508 PSTQQQLFSSVSFAE
+508 PSTQQQLFQSVSFAE

-558 GTIDA
+558 GTIDS

-627 KFVNKLGFR
+627 KFINKLGLKE
-636 DVAIAE
+636 VAISE

-651 EGINH
+651 EGINE

-662 WAHGVTGK
+662 WAHGTTGK

-684 ISAYH
+684 ISACH
-689 DLKLNKIK
+689 DLKIIK
-697 TKK
+697 K

>member
-1 MISNNLDLENNIKLL
+1 MSKNEDNIKPNIKLL

-29 FKSNFTKTWI
+29 HKSNFRKVW
-39 KYAKDLDVILTY
+39 KKHKPKKDILLTY
-51 NTGRLIDDVLGLID
+51 NTGRLIDDVLNLIE
-65 KGVLPKPDYI
+65 KGTLPKPDYI

-82 IYDYKKGAIVKEFN
+82 IYDFKNKSVIIEFN
-96 DVLDDGWNLESVE
+96 DILDDGWDLKSVE
-109 SIMYSLDHPISEQPS
+109 NIIQNIDHPISEQPTR
-124 KFQHSYKR
+124 FQHAYKR
-132 SYFFHDASDEL
+132 SYYFHNATTEL
-143 IESVS
+143 ITSIEKDFINAS
-148 QRFWDADMDVNVVYS
+148 MDINVVYS
-163 GNKFLDIL
+163 GEQYLDIL

-180 LEWLLRRLKLKTNQV
+180 LQWLLRKLNINAENI

-207 FDLKNVNGIVVSN
+207 FDIENIKGIVVAN
-220 AHEELYNYTKHKKVY
+220 AHEELYKYTKHRQVY
-235 HTEKEKGGGII
+235 HSENEKGEGII
-246 EGLIYYKVL
+246 EGLIYYDIL
-255 PKEASKTNNIDHSDD
+255 PEDALIIGEEDHTDD
-270 FFIQKEL
+270 FFIKQEL
-277 DNIALEDGDEQLA
+277 NNIADEDEDGKIA
-290 LIQEGY
+290 LIRVGY
-296 VKAVE
+296 KKAIE

-342 GSLSLIHDK
+342 GALPLIHDDE
-351 EIHDCQRQTLL
+351 EIHKCARQTLI
-362 TLLEHISRNG
+362 TLFEHISRNG

-378 RIKDNTPDYSGV
+378 RIKDNEPDYSGV
-390 GGICSIDSGIWVI
+390 GGICSIDSGIWVV

-408 YVNVTKDIDFLRK
+408 YVNVTKDLKFLRTH
-421 YIGDIKETM
+421 ISDIKETM

-467 LWYRS
+467 LWYRA
-472 NVCFGRMLEMLGN
+472 NVCFGRMLEMLGDY
-485 HEEAGEYI
+485 EQAGENI
-493 RWSQVIKKEIVTNFW
+493 RWSQVIKKEIIQNFW
-508 PSTQQQLFSSVSFAE
+508 PSTQQKLFQSVSFAE

-538 TPFDFSWRCDTLGNI
+538 TPFDFSWRCDVFGNV

-558 GTIDA
+558 GAVDF

-568 TFKFMLGVGVNDPF
+568 TFRFMLGVGVNDPF
-582 PVANVYPVV
+582 PVSNVYPVV

-627 KFVNKLGFR
+627 KFINKLGFK

-651 EGINH
+651 EGINE

-662 WAHGVTGK
+662 WAHGTTGK

-684 ISAYH
+684 ISACH
-689 DLKLNKIK
+689 DLKIIK
-697 TKK
+697 

>member
-1 MISNNLDLENNIKLL
+1 MSKIKDKNKPEINFL

-29 FKSNFTKTWI
+29 HKSNFRKTWK
-39 KYAKDLDVILTY
+39 KYKPKDIVLTY
-51 NTGRLIDDVLGLID
+51 NTGRLIDDVLNLID
-65 KGVLPKPDYI
+65 KGILPEPDYI

-82 IYDYKKGAIVKEFN
+82 IYNYKDKCVVKEFN
-96 DVLDDGWNLESVE
+96 NVLDDGWDLKAVE
-109 SIMYSLDHPISEQPS
+109 DLIQNIDHPISDQPT
-124 KFQHSYKR
+124 KFQHAYKR
-132 SYFFHDASDEL
+132 SYFFHNASPEL
-143 IESVS
+143 ITSVEKGFENANMS
-148 QRFWDADMDVNVVYS
+148 INVVYS
-163 GNKFLDIL
+163 GDKFLDIL
-171 PKWANKGNA
+171 PKFANKGNA
-180 LEWLLRRLKLKTNQV
+180 LQWLTKKLDIKPDSV

-207 FDLKNVNGIVVSN
+207 FDMPNVKGIVVAN
-220 AHEELYNYTKHKKVY
+220 AHEELYQYTKHRQVY
-235 HTEKEKGGGII
+235 HTEKEKSDGII
-246 EGLIYYKVL
+246 EGLVYYGIL
-255 PKEASKTNNIDHSDD
+255 PNVAKDVTNIDHKDD
-270 FFIQKEL
+270 FFIKQESESL
-277 DNIALEDGDEQLA
+277 AAEDADEKVA
-290 LIQEGY
+290 LIREGY
-296 VKAVE
+296 EKAVL

-342 GSLSLIHDK
+342 GALPLIHKDK
-351 EIHDCQRQTLL
+351 DLHKCARQTLL
-362 TLLEHISRNG
+362 TLFEHISRNG

-378 RIKDNTPDYSGV
+378 RIKDNIPDYSGV
-390 GGICSIDSGIWVI
+390 GGICSIDSGIWVV

-408 YVNVTKDIDFLRK
+408 YVNETKDIEFLRSH
-421 YIGDIKETM
+421 IADIKETM

-467 LWYRS
+467 LWYRA
-472 NVCFGRMLEMLGN
+472 NVCFGRMMEMLGD
-485 HEEAGEYI
+485 HEEAGEHI
-493 RWSQVIKKEIVTNFW
+493 RWSQVIKKEILQNFW
-508 PSTQQQLFSSVSFAE
+508 PSTQQQLFQSVSFAE

-568 TFKFMLGVGVNDPF
+568 TFKFMWGVGVNDPF

-636 DVAIAE
+636 DIAIAE

-651 EGINH
+651 EGINV

-662 WAHGVTGK
+662 WAHGTTGK

-684 ISAYH
+684 ISACH
-689 DLKLNKIK
+689 DLKIIK
-697 TKK
+697 

>member
-1 MISNNLDLENNIKLL
+1 MSKISADFSENIQLL

-29 FKSNFTKTWI
+29 YQSNFKTIWESH
-39 KYAKDLDVILTY
+39 KPDDVFLAY
-51 NTGRLIDDVLGLID
+51 NTGRLIDDVLNLID
-65 KGVLPKPDYI
+65 SGVLPKPDFI

-82 IYDYKKGAIVKEFN
+82 IYNYQEQKVIKEFN
-96 DVLDDGWNLESVE
+96 DVLDDGWDLKVVE
-109 SIMYSLDHPISEQPS
+109 EIISNINQPISEQPTR
-124 KFQHSYKR
+124 FQHAYKR
-132 SYFFHDASDEL
+132 SYFFHDASVSD
-143 IESVS
+143 IEAIE
-148 QRFWDADMDVNVVYS
+148 QDFFEANMHINVVYS
-163 GNKFLDIL
+163 QDKYLDIL
-171 PKWANKGNA
+171 PKFANKANA
-180 LEWLLRRLKLKTNQV
+180 LQWLLNKLNYKTQEV
-195 LVAGDSGNDSAM
+195 VVAGDSGNDSAM
-207 FDLKNVNGIVVSN
+207 FDLKDVNGIVVSN
-220 AHEELYNYTKHKKVY
+220 AHEELYKYTKHKKVY
-235 HTEKEKGGGII
+235 HSEKEKGDGVI
-246 EGLIYYKVL
+246 EGLIYFGVL
-255 PKEASKTNNIDHSDD
+255 PKDAEISNIIDHSED
-270 FFIQKEL
+270 FFIQKEMET
-277 DNIALEDGDEQLA
+277 IALEDEDEKIA
-290 LIQEGY
+290 LIKEGY
-296 VKAVE
+296 KKAIE
-301 ALKKNITP
+301 ALRKNITP
-309 LGFSACSIKDNVAHG
+309 LGFSACSIEDNVAHG

-342 GSLSLIHDK
+342 GALPLIHKD
-351 EIHDCQRQTLL
+351 EDIHKCARQTLV
-362 TLLEHISRNG
+362 TLFEHISRNG

-378 RIKDNTPDYSGV
+378 RIKNNIPDYSGV

-408 YVNVTKDIDFLRK
+408 YVNVTKDIAFLRE
-421 YIGDIKETM
+421 YISDIKKTM
-430 RWLGAHDS
+430 QWLGAHDS

-472 NVCFGRMLEMLGN
+472 NVCFGRMLEMLGE

-493 RWSQVIKKEIVTNFW
+493 RWSQVIKKEIVQNFW
-508 PSTQQQLFSSVSFAE
+508 PSTQQQLFQSVSFAE

-538 TPFDFSWRCDTLGNI
+538 TPFDFSWRCDILGNV

-627 KFVNKLGFR
+627 KFVNKLGLK
-636 DVAIAE
+636 DVAISE
-642 LHKLALINK
+642 LYKLALINK

-662 WAHGVTGK
+662 WAHGTTGK

-684 ISAYH
+684 ISACH
-689 DLKLNKIK
+689 DLKIIK
-697 TKK
+697 

>member
-1 MISNNLDLENNIKLL
+1 MSKIKDKNKPEINFL

-29 FKSNFTKTWI
+29 HKSNFRKAWK
-39 KYAKDLDVILTY
+39 KYKPKDVVLTY
-51 NTGRLIDDVLGLID
+51 NTGRLIDDVLNLIS
-65 KGVLPKPDYI
+65 KGTLPEPDYI

-82 IYDYKKGAIVKEFN
+82 IYNYKDKRIVKEFN
-96 DVLDDGWNLESVE
+96 NILDDGWDLKAVE
-109 SIMYSLDHPISEQPS
+109 DLIQKIDHPISDQPT
-124 KFQHSYKR
+124 KFQHAYKR
-132 SYFFHDASDEL
+132 SYFFHNASPEL
-143 IESVS
+143 ITSVEKDFENANMS
-148 QRFWDADMDVNVVYS
+148 INVVYS
-163 GNKFLDIL
+163 GDKYLDIL
-171 PKWANKGNA
+171 PKFANKGNA
-180 LEWLLRRLKLKTNQV
+180 LQWLTKKLDIKPESV

-207 FDLKNVNGIVVSN
+207 FDLPDVKGIVVAN
-220 AHEELYNYTKHKKVY
+220 AHEELYQYTKHRQVY
-235 HTEKEKGGGII
+235 HTEKEKSDGII
-246 EGLIYYKVL
+246 EGLVYYGIL
-255 PKEASKTNNIDHSDD
+255 PNAAIKDINIDHKDD
-270 FFIQKEL
+270 FFIKQESESL
-277 DNIALEDGDEQLA
+277 AAEDADEKVA
-290 LIQEGY
+290 LIREGY
-296 VKAVE
+296 EKAVL

-342 GSLSLIHDK
+342 GALPLIHKHED
-351 EIHDCQRQTLL
+351 IHKCARQTLL
-362 TLLEHISRNG
+362 TLFEHISRNG

-378 RIKDNTPDYSGV
+378 RIKDNIPDYSGV
-390 GGICSIDSGIWVI
+390 GGICSIDSGIWVV

-408 YVNVTKDIDFLRK
+408 YVNETKDIEFLRTH
-421 YIGDIKETM
+421 ISDIKETM

-467 LWYRS
+467 LWYRA
-472 NVCFGRMLEMLGN
+472 NVCFGRMMEMLGD
-485 HEEAGEYI
+485 HEEAGEHI
-493 RWSQVIKKEIVTNFW
+493 RWSQVIKKEILQNFW
-508 PSTQQQLFSSVSFAE
+508 PSTQQQLFQSVSFAE

-568 TFKFMLGVGVNDPF
+568 TFKFMWGVGVNDPF

-636 DVAIAE
+636 DIAIAE

-651 EGINH
+651 EGINV

-662 WAHGVTGK
+662 WAHGTTGK

-684 ISAYH
+684 ISACH
-689 DLKLNKIK
+689 DLKII
-697 TKK
+697 